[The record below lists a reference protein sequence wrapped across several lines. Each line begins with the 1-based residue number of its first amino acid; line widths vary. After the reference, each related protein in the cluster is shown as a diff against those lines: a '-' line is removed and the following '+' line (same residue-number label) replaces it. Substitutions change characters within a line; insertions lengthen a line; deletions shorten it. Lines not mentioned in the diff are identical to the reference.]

1 MPRVR
6 FRFLSGVAMV
16 VTGLAVGV
24 LRPLPLRAQ
33 VQASEP
39 QLRFEVA
46 SIKQHT
52 SDDTRARMGAQ
63 PGGRVTVTNTPVRSL
78 IATAFGMF
86 STQMLIRARILGG
99 PDWLDSERYDINA
112 KANAEF
118 QFAPDGPPKDM
129 LLMMRSL
136 LEERFKLKMHHET
149 RELPTYD
156 LVVARAD
163 GKLGPEMHTSNVDC
177 EAVFAARRA
186 GAPPPPRG
194 PIEPPPC
201 ALISGPARTI
211 AGAASMQQ
219 LAANLTVRVE
229 RFVIDKTGLTERFD
243 FMLTFTP
250 DQTPLP
256 TPPPGLPP
264 IDPNGPGLFTALQ
277 EQLGLKLV
285 PSKAPM
291 DVLVIDSV
299 EHPTPD

>member
-1 MPRVR
+1 
-6 FRFLSGVAMV
+6 MV

-24 LRPLPLRAQ
+24 PRPLPLRAQ

-46 SIKQHT
+46 SIRQNT
-52 SDDTRARMGAQ
+52 SDTRARMGAQ
-63 PGGRVTVTNTPVRSL
+63 PGGRVTVTNTPVRGL

-86 STQMLIRARILGG
+86 STQALIRARILGG

-112 KANAEF
+112 KATAEF

-136 LEERFKLKMHHET
+136 LEERFRLKMHHET
-149 RELPTYD
+149 RELPTYE

-163 GKLGPEMHTSNVDC
+163 GKLGPEMHKSNVDC

-186 GAPPPPRG
+186 GGPPPPRG

-219 LAANLTVRVE
+219 FAANLTARVE
-229 RFVIDKTGLTERFD
+229 RVVVDKTGLTERFD
-243 FMLTFTP
+243 FMLAFTP
-250 DQTPLP
+250 DQGPLP
-256 TPPPGLPP
+256 TSPPGLPP